1 MTRGT
6 MPINK
11 DEYNNKKEYYDY
23 QRKVEYNREQ
33 IEKATERF
41 NGRVFN
47 QHGPVHLP
55 DLSENLWDKIDP
67 SEYEDPP
74 KSWVPKDEKWQIE
87 GENMP
92 SGRKVVL
99 RAKQQV
105 LDN

>member
-1 MTRGT
+1 MCFSPKDYDFFSSSRKGDIRKFPMTRGT

-47 QHGPVHLP
+47 QHTSTLT
-55 DLSENLWDKIDP
+55 
-67 SEYEDPP
+67 
-74 KSWVPKDEKWQIE
+74 
-87 GENMP
+87 
-92 SGRKVVL
+92 
-99 RAKQQV
+99 
-105 LDN
+105 

>member
-1 MTRGT
+1 MTSFIKKRYIRKFPMTRGT

-47 QHGPVHLP
+47 QHVQYTYRFIRKLMGQ
-55 DLSENLWDKIDP
+55 DRP
-67 SEYEDPP
+67 SEYEDPQR
-74 KSWVPKDEKWQIE
+74 V
-87 GENMP
+87 GT
-92 SGRKVVL
+92 
-99 RAKQQV
+99 
-105 LDN
+105 